1 MTENIKKLILD
12 HLRARHTDIVGL
24 REDLREIK
32 QRLTSLESAVIGLRR
47 DMVDQHARCDR
58 LAERIGRIEKRLS
71 SEENLS
77 KQLRSSEPPKTHP
90 EQ

>member
-24 REDLREIK
+24 REGLREIK
-32 QRLTSLESAVIGLRR
+32 QRLTSLESAFIGLRR
-47 DMVDQHARCDR
+47 DMADQHARCDR
-58 LAERIGRIEKRLS
+58 LAERIGRIEKWLS

-90 EQ
+90 GQ